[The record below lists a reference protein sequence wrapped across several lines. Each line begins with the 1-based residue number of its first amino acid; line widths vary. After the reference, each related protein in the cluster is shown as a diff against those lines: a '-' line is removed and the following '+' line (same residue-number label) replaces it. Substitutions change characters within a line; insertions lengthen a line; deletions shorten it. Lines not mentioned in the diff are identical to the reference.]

1 MRKPHDL
8 DQNGFFHKDAG
19 RLFFFFLSSFFLL
32 ASNDE
37 DVEARAT
44 HDSLVQPRKG
54 SPNSWFKCEEV
65 VLEVGRLWPCFS
77 GNGTVKELP

>member
-1 MRKPHDL
+1 MTLTKMA
-8 DQNGFFHKDAG
+8 FFIKMPADS
-19 RLFFFFLSSFFLL
+19 FFFFLSSFFLL

-54 SPNSWFKCEEV
+54 SPNSWFQCEEV
-65 VLEVGRLWPCFS
+65 VLAEVGRLCW
-77 GNGTVKELP
+77 GR